1 MAIERTTSIAKI
13 EVISRG
19 GHLACKVLRVVES
32 LILVSVLNRFLVHEL
47 VSRLYPRQ
55 EHKQRNHNQSR
66 EMHKQH
72 DAKHV
77 WYARYDMRCI
87 CVLRKE
93 NDEHGSNLAN
103 QACHWKDEMISV
115 EIDIKITGIGCTVCK
130 WQAKQE
136 WHESAINSKIA
147 LKMQQVT
154 MLQHPNIATKHM
166 AVIYRRCL
174 TKDEHWATASSQ
186 HIKLKQ
192 AWQKCKRLQVHRL
205 SEKLDMAE
213 ISIR

>member
-1 MAIERTTSIAKI
+1 MVILPARFSELSKAWSSQAYSTGSSFTNSSPGSTQDKNTSK
-13 EVISRG
+13 
-19 GHLACKVLRVVES
+19 
-32 LILVSVLNRFLVHEL
+32 
-47 VSRLYPRQ
+47 
-55 EHKQRNHNQSR
+55 RNHNQPR

-77 WYARYDMRCI
+77 WYARYDMRCL

-136 WHESAINSKIA
+136 WHEFAINNMIA
-147 LKMQQVT
+147 LKMQQT
-154 MLQHPNIATKHM
+154 TILQHSNIATKHM
-166 AVIYRRCL
+166 TVIYRRFL
-174 TKDEHWATASSQ
+174 TKDEQWATARSQ

-192 AWQKCKRLQVHRL
+192 AWQ
-205 SEKLDMAE
+205 
-213 ISIR
+213 

>member
-1 MAIERTTSIAKI
+1 MAIERTTSKAKI

-55 EHKQRNHNQSR
+55 EHKQWNHNQSR

-72 DAKHV
+72 DAKHE

-93 NDEHGSNLAN
+93 NDEQGSNLAN
-103 QACHWKDEMISV
+103 QVCHWKYEMISV
-115 EIDIKITGIGCTVCK
+115 EIDIKITGNGCTVCK

-136 WHESAINSKIA
+136 WHESAINSMIA

-154 MLQHPNIATKHM
+154 MLQHSNIATKHM
-166 AVIYRRCL
+166 EVIYRRCL

-186 HIKLKQ
+186 HNRFQQ
-192 AWQKCKRLQVHRL
+192 AWKKCKRYQLHRL
-205 SEKLDMAE
+205 GENTEPGLN
-213 ISIR
+213 SIR

>member
-1 MAIERTTSIAKI
+1 MNSSPGSTQNKNTNK
-13 EVISRG
+13 
-19 GHLACKVLRVVES
+19 
-32 LILVSVLNRFLVHEL
+32 
-47 VSRLYPRQ
+47 
-55 EHKQRNHNQSR
+55 RNHNQPR

-77 WYARYDMRCI
+77 RYARYDMRCI

-115 EIDIKITGIGCTVCK
+115 EIDIKITGNGCTVCK

-136 WHESAINSKIA
+136 WHDSAINSMIA

-154 MLQHPNIATKHM
+154 MLQHSNVATKNT

-174 TKDEHWATASSQ
+174 TKDEHWATANSL
-186 HIKLKQ
+186 INRFKQ
-192 AWQKCKRLQVHRL
+192 TWQKCKRY
-205 SEKLDMAE
+205 
-213 ISIR
+213 

>member
-1 MAIERTTSIAKI
+1 MGSSITNSSPGSTQGKNTSK
-13 EVISRG
+13 G
-19 GHLACKVLRVVES
+19 
-32 LILVSVLNRFLVHEL
+32 
-47 VSRLYPRQ
+47 
-55 EHKQRNHNQSR
+55 NHNQPR
-66 EMHKQH
+66 EMRKQH

-93 NDEHGSNLAN
+93 NDEHDSNLAN

-147 LKMQQVT
+147 LKIQQAT
-154 MLQHPNIATKHM
+154 MLKHSNIATKHM
-166 AVIYRRCL
+166 SVIYRRCL

>member
-1 MAIERTTSIAKI
+1 MAIERTTSKAKI

-72 DAKHV
+72 DAIHE

-93 NDEHGSNLAN
+93 NDEQGSNLAN

-115 EIDIKITGIGCTVCK
+115 EIDIKITGNGCTVCK

-136 WHESAINSKIA
+136 WHESAINSMIA
-147 LKMQQVT
+147 LKMQQAT
-154 MLQHPNIATKHM
+154 MLQHSNIATKHM
-166 AVIYRRCL
+166 AVIYRRLL

-186 HIKLKQ
+186 HNKLKQ
-192 AWQKCKRLQVHRL
+192 AWQKCKR
-205 SEKLDMAE
+205 
-213 ISIR
+213 

>member
-1 MAIERTTSIAKI
+1 MNS
-13 EVISRG
+13 SRG
-19 GHLACKVLRVVES
+19 STQDKNTS
-32 LILVSVLNRFLVHEL
+32 
-47 VSRLYPRQ
+47 
-55 EHKQRNHNQSR
+55 KRNHNQSR

-93 NDEHGSNLAN
+93 KDEQGSNLAN

-115 EIDIKITGIGCTVCK
+115 EIDIKITGNGCTVCK

-136 WHESAINSKIA
+136 WHESAINSMIA
-147 LKMQQVT
+147 LKMQRVT
-154 MLQHPNIATKHM
+154 LLQNPNIATKHM
-166 AVIYRRCL
+166 TVIYRRCL
-174 TKDEHWATASSQ
+174 RKDEHWATARSQ

-192 AWQKCKRLQVHRL
+192 AWQKCKR
-205 SEKLDMAE
+205 
-213 ISIR
+213 

>member
-1 MAIERTTSIAKI
+1 MAIERTTSKAKI

-32 LILVSVLNRFLVHEL
+32 LILVSVLDRFLVHEL

-93 NDEHGSNLAN
+93 NDEQGSNLAN

-115 EIDIKITGIGCTVCK
+115 EIDIKITGNGCTVCK

-136 WHESAINSKIA
+136 WHESAINSMIA
-147 LKMQQVT
+147 LKMQQAT

-166 AVIYRRCL
+166 KVIYKRWL
-174 TKDEHWATASSQ
+174 TKDEYWATASSQ
-186 HIKLKQ
+186 HNKLKQ
-192 AWQKCKRLQVHRL
+192 AWKKCKR
-205 SEKLDMAE
+205 
-213 ISIR
+213 

>member
-1 MAIERTTSIAKI
+1 
-13 EVISRG
+13 
-19 GHLACKVLRVVES
+19 
-32 LILVSVLNRFLVHEL
+32 
-47 VSRLYPRQ
+47 
-55 EHKQRNHNQSR
+55 
-66 EMHKQH
+66 MHKQH

-115 EIDIKITGIGCTVCK
+115 EIDIKITGNGCTVCK

-136 WHESAINSKIA
+136 WHESAINSMIA

-154 MLQHPNIATKHM
+154 MLQHSNIATKHM
-166 AVIYRRCL
+166 EAIYRRSL
-174 TKDEHWATASSQ
+174 TKDEHWATARSQ
-186 HIKLKQ
+186 TGSNKHGKSAKEIRFTDLVKL
-192 AWQKCKRLQVHRL
+192 
-205 SEKLDMAE
+205 LDMAE
-213 ISIR
+213 TASGSNVQSTKSTCYRNLT

>member
-1 MAIERTTSIAKI
+1 MAIERTTRKAKI

-19 GHLACKVLRVVES
+19 GHLACKVLRVDES

-47 VSRLYPRQ
+47 VSWLYPRQ

-103 QACHWKDEMISV
+103 QACHWKYEMISV
-115 EIDIKITGIGCTVCK
+115 EIDIKITGNGCTVCK

-136 WHESAINSKIA
+136 WHESAINSMIA
-147 LKMQQVT
+147 LKMQQAT
-154 MLQHPNIATKHM
+154 MLQHSNIATKHM

-186 HIKLKQ
+186 HIQLKQ